1 MTEWGG
7 KLVQRCHIVEAC
19 SEPYQTSK
27 MKDFV
32 ISGSLEL
39 KMVVSFLFAVEIN
52 EGRKTIH

>member
-1 MTEWGG
+1 
-7 KLVQRCHIVEAC
+7 
-19 SEPYQTSK
+19 